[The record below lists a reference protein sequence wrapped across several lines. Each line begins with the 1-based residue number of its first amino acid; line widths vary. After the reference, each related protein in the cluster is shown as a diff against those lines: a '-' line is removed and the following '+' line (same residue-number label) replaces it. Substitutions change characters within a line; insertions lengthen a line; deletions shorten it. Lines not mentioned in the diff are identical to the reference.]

1 MYQPNT
7 EQLLLMQEMQR
18 DDVKYAQQLGKE
30 YIELA
35 TDLPSFPVRGLVYDN
50 EMGRRVVCLTIQRTD
65 KRVWVPFVINSR
77 PRCLERYVTLQA

>member
-1 MYQPNT
+1 VLSVVFKGGSLAYQPNT

-18 DDVKYAQQLGKE
+18 GDVKYAAQQLGKE

-50 EMGRRVVCLTIQRTD
+50 EMGRRVVCLTFKEHTRECGF
-65 KRVWVPFVINSR
+65 R
-77 PRCLERYVTLQA
+77 L